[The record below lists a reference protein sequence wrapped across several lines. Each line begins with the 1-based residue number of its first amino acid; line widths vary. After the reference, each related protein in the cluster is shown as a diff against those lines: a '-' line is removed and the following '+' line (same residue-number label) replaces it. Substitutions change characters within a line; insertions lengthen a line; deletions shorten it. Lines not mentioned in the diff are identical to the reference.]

1 MTALQKSDAQTG
13 QPLPVITMAVLLTVS
28 VATYV
33 VGVVGVVSGV
43 LV

>member
-1 MTALQKSDAQTG
+1 MAVTALQKSDAQTG

-33 VGVVGVVSGV
+33 VGVVSGV